1 MEYLAAAGLLK
12 KYNILVVEERLAR
25 TEKEALSAAR
35 AIGYP
40 VVLKLISR
48 DVVHKVDVGGVR
60 MHVENEG
67 EARRAYAAVVGNA
80 KKIGARVDGVLVQ
93 KMARPG
99 LELIV
104 GGKRDE
110 QFGPLVMFGLGG
122 VLVEVMKDFS
132 MRACPVG
139 KEDALEMMGEI
150 KARVLLEGYRGGEP
164 ADKNALAELIVKV
177 SKLMYEN
184 NKIKELDLNP
194 VIAHRKGY
202 SIVDVRISE

>member
-1 MEYLAAAGLLK
+1 MDYLGAVGLLK
-12 KYNILVVEERLAR
+12 KYNIPIVEQRLVRSERDALA
-25 TEKEALSAAR
+25 AAR
-35 AIGYP
+35 WIGYP

-48 DVVHKVDVGGVR
+48 EVIHKVDVGGVR
-60 MHVENEG
+60 MHVENED
-67 EARRAYAAVVGNA
+67 EVRRAYGAILKSATRIRA
-80 KKIGARVDGVLVQ
+80 KVDGVLVQ

-104 GGKRDE
+104 GGKKDE

-132 MRACPVG
+132 MRACPIK

-150 KARVLLEGYRGGEP
+150 KARVLLEGYRGGER
-164 ADKNALAELIVKV
+164 ADKHALAELLVKV

-184 NKIKELDLNP
+184 EKISELDLNP

-202 SIVDVRISE
+202 SIVDVRIV